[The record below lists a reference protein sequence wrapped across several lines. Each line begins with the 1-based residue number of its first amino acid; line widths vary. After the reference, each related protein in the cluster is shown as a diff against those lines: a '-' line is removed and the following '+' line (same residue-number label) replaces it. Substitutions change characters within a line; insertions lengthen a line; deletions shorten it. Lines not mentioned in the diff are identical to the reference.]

1 MKAAIVMEAGRPP
14 VYGDF
19 KEPVPAQGQVQIAV
33 SAAALSNVVKS
44 RASGRHYS
52 SCGQLPFVVGI
63 DGVGQLHDGRRVY
76 FVLPEVRDLMIEVHA
91 IHPFYV
97 HVIFTLIAVLSLNE

>member
-19 KEPVPAQGQVQIAV
+19 KEPVP
-33 SAAALSNVVKS
+33 
-44 RASGRHYS
+44 
-52 SCGQLPFVVGI
+52 VVGI
-63 DGVGQLHDGRRVY
+63 DGVGQLDDGRRVY